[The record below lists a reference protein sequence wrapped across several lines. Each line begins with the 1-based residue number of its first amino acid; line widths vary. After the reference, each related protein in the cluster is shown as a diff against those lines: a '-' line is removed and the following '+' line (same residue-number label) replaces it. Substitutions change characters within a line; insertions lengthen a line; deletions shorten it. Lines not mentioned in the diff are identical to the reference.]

1 MSDPRTIL
9 ITGASRSIGR
19 ALAAHY
25 AGAGHRVFGCARGA
39 SDLAHDNYTHIEA
52 DITDEAAVRDV
63 FKAVLDAGSVID
75 QLINNAGITQSK
87 PALLTGSAE
96 ASEILETNLVGAFTV
111 LRETIK
117 HMMRAKHGR
126 IVNISS
132 INVPLGSVGGALYNA
147 SKAGLENLGHTLARE
162 IGTAD
167 ITINTVG
174 LSLVEGSGMAEGLSD
189 KALADKQ
196 AELIKPDLI
205 TTGEIAHAIDFF
217 ACDAARNITNQVV
230 YFGGVR

>member
-1 MSDPRTIL
+1 MSEPRTIL

-19 ALAAHY
+19 ALAARY
-25 AGAGHRVFGCARGA
+25 ADAGHTVFGCARGD
-39 SDLAHDNYTHIEA
+39 SDFAHDNYTHIIA
-52 DITDEAAVRDV
+52 DITDEAAVRSV
-63 FKAVLDAGSVID
+63 FKTVLDAGVTID
-75 QLINNAGITQSK
+75 LLINNAGITQSR

-96 ASEILETNLVGAFTV
+96 AAGILETNLVGAFTV

-117 HMMRAKHGR
+117 HMMRAKRGR
-126 IVNISS
+126 IVNFSS

-162 IGTAD
+162 IAGGD
-167 ITINTVG
+167 ITINTIG

-189 KALADKQ
+189 KGLIEKQ
-196 AELIKPDLI
+196 AALIKPDLI
-205 TTGEIAHAIDFF
+205 TINEIAHAVDFF
-217 ACDAARNITNQVV
+217 ASDAARNITNQIV

>member
-1 MSDPRTIL
+1 VGDPHTIL

-25 AGAGHRVFGCARGA
+25 ADAGHRVFGCARGA
-39 SDLAHDNYTHIEA
+39 SDLDHPNYTHITA

-63 FKAVLDAGSVID
+63 FKAVVDAGAAID
-75 QLINNAGITQSK
+75 LLINNAGITQSK
-87 PALLTGSAE
+87 PALLTGSGE
-96 ASEILETNLVGAFTV
+96 AADILETNLVGAFTV

-162 IGTAD
+162 IGAGD
-167 ITINTVG
+167 ITVNTIG
-174 LSLVEGSGMAEGLSD
+174 LSLVAGSGMAGGLSE
-189 KALADKQ
+189 KGLAEKQ

-205 TTGEIAHAIDFF
+205 TTEEIAHAIDFF
-217 ACDAARNITNQVV
+217 ASREAKNITNQVV

>member
-19 ALAAHY
+19 ALAARY
-25 AGAGHRVFGCARGA
+25 ANAGHRVFGCARGA
-39 SDLAHDNYTHIEA
+39 SDFVHDNYTHIEA

-63 FKAVLDAGSVID
+63 FKAVVDAGATID
-75 QLINNAGITQSK
+75 LLINNAGITQAK

-96 ASEILETNLVGAFTV
+96 AAGILETNLTGAFTV
-111 LRETIK
+111 LREAIK
-117 HMMRAKHGR
+117 HMMRAKQGR
-126 IVNISS
+126 IVNFSS

-162 IGTAD
+162 IGKAD
-167 ITINTVG
+167 ITINTLG
-174 LSLVEGSGMAEGLSD
+174 LSLVEGSGMAEGLAD
-189 KALADKQ
+189 KALAEKQ

-205 TTGEIAHAIDFF
+205 DIDEIAHAVDFF
-217 ACDAARNITNQVV
+217 ASDAARNITNQVV

>member
-25 AGAGHRVFGCARGA
+25 AGAGHSVFGCARGA
-39 SDLAHDNYTHIEA
+39 GDFAHDNYTHIQA

-63 FKAVLDAGSVID
+63 FKAVVDAGAAINL
-75 QLINNAGITQSK
+75 LINNAGITQSK

-96 ASEILETNLVGAFTV
+96 ATEILETNLIGAFTV

-126 IVNISS
+126 IVSISS

-167 ITINTVG
+167 ITINTLG
-174 LSLVEGSGMAEGLSD
+174 LSLVEGSGMAEGLSE
-189 KALADKQ
+189 KGMADKQ
-196 AELIKPDLI
+196 AALIKPDLI
-205 TTGEIAHAIDFF
+205 TTEEIAHAVDFF
-217 ACDAARNITNQVV
+217 ASDAARNITNQVV

>member
-19 ALAAHY
+19 ALAGHY
-25 AGAGHRVFGCARGA
+25 AGAGHRVFGCARGD
-39 SDLAHDNYTHIEA
+39 SDLAHENYTHIAA

-63 FKAVLDAGSVID
+63 FKAVTDAGAAVD
-75 QLINNAGITQSK
+75 LLINNAGITQAK
-87 PALLTGSAE
+87 PALLTTSAE
-96 ASEILETNLVGAFTV
+96 AADILETNLVGAFTV

-126 IVNISS
+126 IVNFSS

-162 IGTAD
+162 IGKAD
-167 ITINTVG
+167 ITINTIG
-174 LSLVEGSGMAEGLSD
+174 LSLVEGSGMAGGLSD
-189 KALADKQ
+189 KGLADKQ
-196 AELIKPDLI
+196 AALIRPDLI
-205 TTGEIAHAIDFF
+205 TTGEIAHAVDFF
-217 ACDAARNITNQVV
+217 ASREAGNITNQVV